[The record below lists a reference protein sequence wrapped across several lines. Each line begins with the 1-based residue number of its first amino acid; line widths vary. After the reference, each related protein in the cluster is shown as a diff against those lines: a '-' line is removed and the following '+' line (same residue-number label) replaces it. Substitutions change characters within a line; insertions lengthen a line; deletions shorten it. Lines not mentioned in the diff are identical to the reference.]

1 MGKHALRK
9 DMTCL
14 NCQHVVEKRFCPN
27 CGQENRQTK
36 ESFHYLFTHFFE
48 DLTHYDGSFWVTIKY
63 LLFSPAKLTKEYLS
77 GKRQSY
83 VPPVRLYIFIS
94 FVTFFL
100 LSTIP
105 ISSND
110 KEGTAINITRKENKG
125 KNVQMSSKTVIGDF
139 NSVAAYD
146 SYQKTLPE
154 KERAAGLSLWAGR
167 KIASINEHN
176 TREEFMEKFIES
188 IFHNLPKVIFL
199 FMPVFAFTIWLFHN
213 KKRWYYYEHGIFTL
227 HYFSMI
233 LLSFMLFI
241 ILTWSL
247 SLGFIEK
254 NINTNTIF
262 SLAFVTMFF
271 WWVFYFFR
279 SHSRFYQERKLI
291 SRIKCSFIFM
301 INFVFMTVFLIL
313 LLAYSALNVN

>member
-14 NCQHVVEKRFCPN
+14 NCHHVVEKRFCPN
-27 CGQENRQTK
+27 CGMENRETK

-48 DLTHYDGSFWVTIKY
+48 DLTHYDGSFWVTMKY
-63 LLFSPAKLTKEYLS
+63 LLFYPARLTKEYLS

-100 LSTIP
+100 LSAL
-105 ISSND
+105 SVF
-110 KEGTAINITRKENKG
+110 ENKEETTVNEAE
-125 KNVQMSSKTVIGDF
+125 KHAQEKEVKISSKTLIGDF
-139 NSVAAYD
+139 KTVAAYD
-146 SYQKTLPE
+146 SVQKTLPE
-154 KERAAGLSLWAGR
+154 KERATGLTLWAGR
-167 KIASINEHN
+167 KIAKINEHN
-176 TREEFMEKFIES
+176 TWEEFKEKFVES
-188 IFHNLPKVIFL
+188 LFHNLPKVIFL

-213 KKRWYYYEHGIFTL
+213 KKRWYYYEHGVFTL

-233 LLSFMLFI
+233 LLSFMLYM
-241 ILTWSL
+241 ILNW
-247 SLGFIEK
+247 SLGFVQN
-254 NINTNTIF
+254 NIDTDTLLSF
-262 SLAFVTMFF
+262 TFVAMFF
-271 WWVFYFFR
+271 WWIFYFFR

-313 LLAYSALNVN
+313 LLAYSVLNVN